1 MDIPASLRYFRMH
14 ERLDVTYGL
23 PANFRP
29 RGAVTSVAF
38 LGAAGTV
45 TGSRYLLEVDGHRL
59 LIDCGL
65 FQGKSELRQKNW
77 APLGVDPKT
86 LDAVIL
92 THAHIDHTGYLP
104 RLVKQGYN
112 GPVFA
117 TAPTKALLDVMLPD
131 AGRLQEEEA
140 HFVNQAGY
148 SRHNPALA
156 LFTEEDARR
165 TLPLVRRAPFGSALD
180 IASGVSFTFH
190 RVGHILGA
198 AFILLEIKDSNGKK
212 TRIVFSG
219 DVGRKNVPILK
230 DPEPITAAD
239 YVLLEST
246 YGDRLHGS
254 ESPKE
259 ALARVCERI
268 VQKPGVL
275 LIPAFAVGRT
285 QEVLYHLRAL
295 QREGRLSPKLPIYVD
310 SPMAISTVDLYCD
323 FTSEHDLET
332 EELRNQEGCPIEGPS
347 VQFARSSDESKR
359 LNHVRG
365 PAIILSASG
374 MLNGGRVLHH
384 LVRRLPDPDTVLL
397 FVGYQAEGTLGR
409 RILQGAKEVQVLGQ
423 TVHVAAQIEEIPAL
437 SAHGDA
443 KELLEWLAEIPEK
456 PREIFLVHGEDQAR
470 TALADSIRQKLG
482 FEVALPKQDER
493 RELG

>member
-1 MDIPASLRYFRMH
+1 MIIHAYNQPSAFLSR
-14 ERLDVTYGL
+14 
-23 PANFRP
+23 A
-29 RGAVTSVAF
+29 AVPNITF

-45 TGSRYLLEVDGHRL
+45 TGSRYLVEVDGRRI

-65 FQGKSELRQKNW
+65 FQGKTELKQKNW
-77 APLGVDPKT
+77 GLLGADPKSV
-86 LDAVIL
+86 DAVIL

-104 RLVKQGYN
+104 RLVKQGFA

-117 TAPTKALLDVMLPD
+117 SAATKALLDIMLPD

-140 HFVNQAGY
+140 RFVNNAGY
-148 SRHNPALA
+148 SRHKPALA
-156 LFTEEDARR
+156 LFTEEDAQR
-165 TLPLVRRAPFGSALD
+165 TLPLVRRTPFGEAVEVAPGFSC
-180 IASGVSFTFH
+180 TFH

-198 AFILLEIKDSNGKK
+198 AFILIETKNPAGGK

-230 DPEPITAAD
+230 DPEPISGAD

-246 YGDRLHGS
+246 YGDRLHGT

-268 VQKPGVL
+268 VRSAGVL

-295 QREGRLSPKLPIYVD
+295 QREGRLSPKLPIYID

-323 FTSEHDLET
+323 FTPEHDFEM

-347 VQFARSSDESKR
+347 VQFTRSSDESKR

-374 MLNGGRVLHH
+374 MLNGGRILHH
-384 LVRRLPDPDTVLL
+384 LIHRLPDPNTMLL

-409 RILQGAKEVQVLGQ
+409 RILEGAKEVRVLGQ
-423 TVHVAAQIEEIPAL
+423 EVHVAAQIEEIPAL
-437 SAHGDA
+437 SAHADS
-443 KELLEWLAEIPEK
+443 KELLEWLSDIPEK
-456 PREIFLVHGEDQAR
+456 PRQVFLVHGEDRAR
-470 TALADSIRQKLG
+470 TALAESIRQKLG
-482 FEVALPKQDER
+482 FEITLPKQDER

>member
-1 MDIPASLRYFRMH
+1 MAT
-14 ERLDVTYGL
+14 VT
-23 PANFRP
+23 
-29 RGAVTSVAF
+29 F

-45 TGSRYLLEVDGHRL
+45 TGSRYLVEQDGRRI

-65 FQGKSELRQKNW
+65 FQGKTELKQRNW
-77 APLGVDPKT
+77 APVGVDVAS
-86 LDAVIL
+86 LDAVVL

-104 RLVKQGYN
+104 RLVKQGFG

-117 TAPTKALLDVMLPD
+117 SAPTKALLDIMLPD

-140 HFVNQAGY
+140 RFVNHAGY
-148 SRHNPALA
+148 SRHKPALA

-165 TLPLVRRAPFGSALD
+165 TLPLVRRAPFGEAVEVAPGL
-180 IASGVSFTFH
+180 SFAFH

-198 AFILLEIKDSNGKK
+198 AYILIETKNPGGGK

-230 DPEPITAAD
+230 DPESISGAD

-246 YGDRLHGS
+246 YGDRLHGA

-259 ALARVCERI
+259 ALARVCDRI
-268 VQKPGVL
+268 VASSGIL

-285 QEVLYHLRAL
+285 QEVLYYLRAL
-295 QREGRLSPKLPIYVD
+295 QREGRLSAKLPIYVD

-323 FTSEHDLET
+323 FTPEHDFEM
-332 EELRNQEGCPIEGPS
+332 EELRNAEGCPLEGPS

-359 LNHVRG
+359 LNNLRG

-374 MLNGGRVLHH
+374 MLNGGRILHH
-384 LVRRLPDPDTVLL
+384 LVRRLPDPDTILL

-409 RILQGAKEVQVLGQ
+409 TILEGAKEVQVLGQ
-423 TVHVAAQIEEIPAL
+423 TVHVNARLEEIPAL
-437 SAHGDA
+437 SAHADS
-443 KELLEWLAEIPEK
+443 KELLEWLSGIPEK
-456 PREIFLVHGEDQAR
+456 PREVFLVHGEDQAR
-470 TALADSIRQKLG
+470 TALAGSIRQQLG
-482 FEVALPKQDER
+482 FDVALPKQDER
-493 RELG
+493 RELA

>member
-1 MDIPASLRYFRMH
+1 
-14 ERLDVTYGL
+14 VTKL
-23 PANFRP
+23 
-29 RGAVTSVAF
+29 TF

-45 TGSRYLLEVDGHRL
+45 TGSRYLLEVDSRRV

-77 APLGVDPKT
+77 GPLGVDPKT

-104 RLVKQGYN
+104 RLAKDGFA
-112 GPVFA
+112 GAVFA
-117 TAPTKALLDVMLPD
+117 SAPTRALLNIMLPD

-140 HFVNQAGY
+140 GYANHKGY
-148 SRHNPALA
+148 SRHQPALP

-165 TLPLVRRAPFGSALD
+165 ALALVRSAPFG
-180 IASGVSFTFH
+180 ASIEAAPGLSFTYH

-198 AFILLEIKDSNGKK
+198 AFILIEAKSGGEKV
-212 TRIVFSG
+212 RIVFSG
-219 DVGRKNVPILK
+219 DVGRKDIPILK
-230 DPEPITAAD
+230 DPERITGAD

-246 YGDRLHGS
+246 YGDRLHGA

-259 ALARVCERI
+259 ALARVVQRI
-268 VQKPGVL
+268 VEKKSVL

-295 QREGRLSPKLPIYVD
+295 QREKRLPANLPIHVD

-323 FTSEHDLET
+323 FTPEHDLEMAA
-332 EELRNQEGCPIEGPS
+332 LRDQGRCPIEGPS
-347 VQFARSSDESKR
+347 VNFSRSSDDSKR
-359 LNHVRG
+359 LNAVRG
-365 PAIILSASG
+365 PAVIISASG

-384 LVRRLPDPDTVLL
+384 LVHRLPDPNTTLL

-409 RILQGAKEVQVLGQ
+409 RILEGAKEVQVLGLP
-423 TVHVAAQIEEIPAL
+423 VRVAAQIEEIPAL
-437 SAHGDA
+437 SAHADA
-443 KELLEWLAEIPEK
+443 GELLEWLSAIPEK
-456 PREIFLVHGEDQAR
+456 PREIFLVHGENPAR
-470 TALADSIRQKLG
+470 EALAASIRQKLS
-482 FEVALPKQDER
+482 FQVSLPRQDES
-493 RELG
+493 REL

>member
-1 MDIPASLRYFRMH
+1 VAS
-14 ERLDVTYGL
+14 V
-23 PANFRP
+23 
-29 RGAVTSVAF
+29 SF

-45 TGSRYLLEVDGHRL
+45 TGSRYLVEHDGRRI

-65 FQGKSELRQKNW
+65 FQGKTELKQKNW
-77 APLGVDPKT
+77 APLGVDT
-86 LDAVIL
+86 AALDAVIL

-104 RLVKQGYN
+104 RLVKQGFG

-117 TAPTKALLDVMLPD
+117 SAPTKALLDIMLPD

-140 HFVNQAGY
+140 QYVNRAGY
-148 SRHNPALA
+148 SRHKPALA
-156 LFTEEDARR
+156 LFTEKDARR
-165 TLPLVRRAPFGSALD
+165 TLPLVRRAPFGEAVEVAPGF
-180 IASGVSFTFH
+180 IFTFH

-198 AFILLEIKDSNGKK
+198 AFILMETKNPGGGK
-212 TRIVFSG
+212 TRVVFSG
-219 DVGRKNVPILK
+219 DVGRKNVPVLK
-230 DPEPITAAD
+230 DPEPITGAD

-246 YGDRLHGS
+246 YGDRLHGA

-259 ALARVCERI
+259 ALGRVCDRI
-268 VQKPGVL
+268 VRNAGIL

-285 QEVLYHLRAL
+285 QEVLYYLRAL

-323 FTSEHDLET
+323 FTPEHDFEMA
-332 EELRNQEGCPIEGPS
+332 ELNNGEGCPLEGPS
-347 VQFARSSDESKR
+347 VQFTRSSDESKR
-359 LNHVRG
+359 LNNLRG

-374 MLNGGRVLHH
+374 MLNGGRILHH
-384 LVRRLPDPDTVLL
+384 LVHRLPDPNTILL

-409 RILQGAKEVQVLGQ
+409 TILEGAKDVQVLGR

-437 SAHGDA
+437 SAHADS
-443 KELLEWLAEIPEK
+443 KELLEWLSLIPEK
-456 PREIFLVHGEDQAR
+456 PREVFLVHGEDHAR
-470 TALADSIRQKLG
+470 NALAGSIRQQLG
-482 FEVALPKQDER
+482 FDVALPQQDER

>member
-1 MDIPASLRYFRMH
+1 
-14 ERLDVTYGL
+14 
-23 PANFRP
+23 
-29 RGAVTSVAF
+29 VTSVTF

-45 TGSRYLLEVDGHRL
+45 TGSRYLLEVDGRRV

-65 FQGKSELRQKNW
+65 FQGKTELKQRNW
-77 APLGVDPKT
+77 TPLGVDPAS

-104 RLVKQGYN
+104 RLIKQGFS

-117 TAPTKALLDVMLPD
+117 SAPTKALLDIMLPD

-140 HFVNQAGY
+140 GFVNQAGY
-148 SRHNPALA
+148 SRHKPALA

-165 TLPLVRRAPFGSALD
+165 ALPLVRRATFGESVEVAP
-180 IASGVSFTFH
+180 GVSFTFH

-198 AFILLEIKDSNGKK
+198 AFIFVETKNPGGGK

-219 DVGRKNVPILK
+219 DVGRKSVPILK
-230 DPEPITAAD
+230 DPEPILGAD

-246 YGDRLHGS
+246 YGDRLHGA

-259 ALARVCERI
+259 ALARVCERVVRSAGI
-268 VQKPGVL
+268 L

-285 QEVLYHLRAL
+285 QEVLYHLRSL
-295 QREGRLSPKLPIYVD
+295 QREGRLSPKLPIYID
-310 SPMAISTVDLYCD
+310 SPMAISTVDLYCE
-323 FTSEHDLET
+323 FTPEHDLEM

-347 VQFARSSDESKR
+347 VQFARSSDDSKR
-359 LNHVRG
+359 LNHLRG

-374 MLNGGRVLHH
+374 MLNGGRILHH
-384 LVRRLPDPDTVLL
+384 LVRRLPDPNTLLL

-423 TVHVAAQIEEIPAL
+423 TIHVAAQIEEIPAL
-437 SAHGDA
+437 SAHADS
-443 KELLEWLAEIPEK
+443 KELLEWLSAIPEK
-456 PREIFLVHGEDQAR
+456 PREVFLVHGEDQAR

-482 FEVALPKQDER
+482 FNVMLPKQDER
-493 RELG
+493 RELES